1 LVGLSLVTALSLSL
15 WALFYNSKL
24 QYMIQVYIAPGRYA
38 CHHFFVVKL
47 QTTLLKL
54 ESIFEQ
60 IDTSFCAIQVII

>member
-1 LVGLSLVTALSLSL
+1 
-15 WALFYNSKL
+15 
-24 QYMIQVYIAPGRYA
+24 MIQVYIAPGRYA

-60 IDTSFCAIQVII
+60 IDTSFCAIQVIIWISKYLVKDLHNSQASG